1 MREDKHMP
9 IQSPFLLERQYSNNN
24 CKLLIYAFCIRN
36 ENTGR
41 STCDEI
47 QRAEDKQSSHAVD
60 NG

>member
-9 IQSPFLLERQYSNNN
+9 IESPFLLKRRYFNNN
-24 CKLLIYAFCIRN
+24 CKLLIYDFCIRN

-41 STCDEI
+41 STCDGV
-47 QRAEDKQSSHAVD
+47 QRVEDKQSFHAVD